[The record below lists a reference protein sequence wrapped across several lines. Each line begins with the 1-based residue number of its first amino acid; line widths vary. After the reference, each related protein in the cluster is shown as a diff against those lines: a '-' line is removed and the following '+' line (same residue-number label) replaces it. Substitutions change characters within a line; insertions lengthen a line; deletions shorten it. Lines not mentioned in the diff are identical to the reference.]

1 MTSKARKMRQLLGR
15 GIVVMPGAHDAI
27 TAMLVE
33 RTGFDALYITGSGL
47 ATAVAGL
54 PDIGLMTMS
63 EVVGQA
69 RYIAGSV
76 DIPAICDADTGYG
89 EVLNV
94 MRTVREFE
102 MAGVAGIHIE
112 DQRSPKKC
120 GHLPGKQLIPKEEMV
135 QKVLAAADAK
145 SDKDFM
151 VIARTDARGVTGL
164 KDAINRARAYIDAGA
179 DGIFPEGLKSV
190 KEFEEFAEK
199 VDSILLA
206 NMTEFG
212 VTPYI
217 SVEEFEKIGYDMVIF
232 PLTALRTML
241 KAAEDA
247 LRELRYKGTQKE
259 ILLKMMTR
267 TELYEIIGYSEYE
280 KKDKSIAVR
289 SYEKIKTQKAQKP
302 KH

>member
-63 EVVGQA
+63 EVVGHA

-94 MRTVREFE
+94 MRAVREFE

-164 KDAINRARAYIDAGA
+164 KDAIDRSRAYIDAGA

-259 ILLKMMTR
+259 ILSKMMTR
-267 TELYEIIGYSEYE
+267 TELYDIIGYSEYE